1 MRSFWSE
8 PFLWIHL
15 AGLAAL
21 PLTLE
26 VVALGLATGEPLLPI
41 WLELLILAVI
51 GIAPVLW
58 MQLTRP
64 FDIFSLLV
72 VALKPDRLTESQRRL
87 LSLFDRKTN
96 PLLTI
101 MAAGFMV
108 WVLWQIYSIAPL
120 AAGVVPWTIQWHIA
134 GLALAGVGFLASH
147 LFLQVPLSVVQVL
160 FTSEAEWAATQ
171 PYPVEKI
178 PENFT
183 VPGFRVKQIL
193 PAIAPES
200 SVGESSPEQVDS

>member
-26 VVALGLATGEPLLPI
+26 VVALGLATGEPLLPV
-41 WLELLILAVI
+41 WLELLIVAVI

-64 FDIFSLLV
+64 FDIFSLLI
-72 VALKPDRLTESQRRL
+72 VALKPDCLTESQRRL

-101 MAAGFMV
+101 GAAGFMV

-120 AAGVVPWTIQWHIA
+120 AAGVVPWTVSWHV
-134 GLALAGVGFLASH
+134 VG
-147 LFLQVPLSVVQVL
+147 
-160 FTSEAEWAATQ
+160 
-171 PYPVEKI
+171 
-178 PENFT
+178 
-183 VPGFRVKQIL
+183 
-193 PAIAPES
+193 
-200 SVGESSPEQVDS
+200 